1 MPKLTGS
8 FARLEFDLDAQLK
21 KLDKK
26 AKDVLTHSTSEWVRT
41 VASIVP
47 TWSGMSLA
55 SLKPMANLV
64 GVPLFVGV
72 APTAPDRRAQ
82 GEALGEAKLE
92 ITKTTYAFEWR
103 SRVFHFIYN
112 EFNNANLVGFRL
124 KQPGPYHSMR
134 AAEEAFLKTL
144 RERLREFDFDIA
156 QHIKVNRKEIK

>member
-1 MPKLTGS
+1 MPRLTGHL
-8 FARLEFDLDAQLK
+8 AQLEFNLDAQLK

-26 AKDVLTHSTSEWVRT
+26 AKDVLTHGVSEWVRT

-55 SLKPMANLV
+55 SLKPIANLA

-72 APTAPDRRAQ
+72 APTAPDRRSA

-124 KQPGPYHSMR
+124 KQPGPYHSMK
-134 AAEEAFLKTL
+134 AAEEAFL
-144 RERLREFDFDIA
+144 RVMNSRLKELKFDVQDDIK
-156 QHIKVNRKEIK
+156 INRKDIR